1 MRIADYA
8 ADLGGGL
15 NDNGRPAVFDSAAVC
30 SADYAAD
37 LVIGEHL
44 AGNAEVSY
52 GAAPALAEKS
62 GHVDEV

>member
-1 MRIADYA
+1 MITDDQQFSIVQLFA
-8 ADLGGGL
+8 L
-15 NDNGRPAVFDSAAVC
+15 PTI
-30 SADYAAD
+30 
-37 LVIGEHL
+37 IGEHL

>member
-37 LVIGEHL
+37 LVIGKHL
-44 AGNAEVSY
+44 AGNADVSY

>member
-8 ADLGGGL
+8 ADL
-15 NDNGRPAVFDSAAVC
+15 
-30 SADYAAD
+30 
-37 LVIGEHL
+37 VIGKHL

>member
-30 SADYAAD
+30 SADYASV
-37 LVIGEHL
+37 LNVE
-44 AGNAEVSY
+44 NYVENVQN
-52 GAAPALAEKS
+52 P
-62 GHVDEV
+62 